1 MTEVET
7 PPRTYSKDDIKRF
20 QANLKEEVDGAALY
34 RLLADAEKDPHLK
47 ALFGKLAVS
56 EDRHL
61 ALWEAKLREAGGA
74 VPSYSPSFRVRALGW
89 IARRFG
95 THVVTPIVTRMEMSA
110 VGMYDSQPEA
120 VEHHLP
126 QDERSHARI
135 FRQLSENE
143 RAVSD
148 GVDIAKIE
156 GRHRGGSGNA
166 LRAAVL
172 GVNDGLM
179 TSVSLVMGVAGAD
192 PGRSFVFLTGM
203 AGLLAGSFSM
213 ALGEWLS
220 VRSSAESFERQL
232 DIERQELELMPEE
245 EEAELTLIYQ
255 AKGFSEAEAQSAAK
269 RILKDPQTALDTLAR
284 EELGMSASDLANP
297 WVAGSTSFVLFAVG
311 AILPVLPWAFIGGA
325 TAVVISLVAAGAG
338 LFLAGAV
345 TTLFTGRSILFSGG
359 RMLVFGLAAAAVT
372 FGIGKL
378 IGVNVAA

>member
-1 MTEVET
+1 MPDVDI
-7 PPRTYSKDDIKRF
+7 PPRIYSKEDIKRF

-34 RLLADAEKDPHLK
+34 RLLADAEKVPHLK
-47 ALFGKLAVS
+47 ELFGKLAVS

-61 ALWEAKLREAGGA
+61 SLWQAKLREAGGA
-74 VPSYSPSFRVRALGW
+74 VPDYKPSLRVRTLGW
-89 IARRFG
+89 IARHFG

-135 FRQLSENE
+135 FRQLSAND

-148 GVDIAKIE
+148 GIDIAKIE

-232 DIERQELELMPEE
+232 DIERQELEMMPEE

-255 AKGFSEAEAQSAAK
+255 AKGFSEAEARTAAK
-269 RILKDPQTALDTLAR
+269 RILQDPRTALDTLAR
-284 EELGMSASDLANP
+284 EELGMSTGDLANP
-297 WVAGSTSFVLFAVG
+297 WVAGGTSFVLFAVG
-311 AILPVLPWAFIGGA
+311 AILPVLAWAFVGGA
-325 TAVVISLVAAGAG
+325 TAVVISLVAAGGG

-345 TTLFTGRSILFSGG
+345 TTLFTGRSVLFSGG
-359 RMLVFGLAAAAVT
+359 RMLIFGLAAATVT
-372 FGIGKL
+372 FAIGRL
-378 IGVNVAA
+378 IGVNAAG